1 MPIRDIRVKARGTV
15 FNSGITYANTQVQGN
30 SFASIINIVTGSATS
45 LDVLIYP
52 FDHLAHL
59 PITGSGPYIHHTQ
72 VTPAVTGQPT
82 AVGGLTQGFQE
93 MIGIIDASGSGV
105 SGMITPFV
113 QCRYVVSGSGG
124 FTGSHLII
132 DKGW

>member
-1 MPIRDIRVKARGTV
+1 MPIRDIRAKNRGTV
-15 FNSGITYANTQVQGN
+15 FTTGITYFNTQVQGN
-30 SFASIINIVTGSATS
+30 SMASIINVVTGSATS
-45 LDVLIYP
+45 MDVLIYP

-59 PITGSGPYIHHTQ
+59 PLTGSAYIHHTQ
-72 VTPAVTGQPT
+72 VTPALTGQPT

-93 MIGIIDASGSGV
+93 MISIADQSGSGV
-105 SGMITPFV
+105 SGLITPFV
-113 QCRYVVSGSGG
+113 QVRYVVSGSGG